1 MTTTAGSTHSATP
14 DFAETKVPPP
24 AFGSHSFWRHL
35 RTRLLEGLFVV
46 LPIGITFWL
55 LRWLYSFLEQYVID
69 PVAAFVL
76 FKASLIKGEDQL
88 PPWFEYYIA
97 PLIAI
102 FIVLVIL
109 YLCGV
114 FAHTR
119 CRAAIDEFFLKVP
132 IVSQIYDAVRGI
144 LQVFERPEG
153 QPAPQR
159 VVLVRFPHAGMQLP
173 AIVTSTCTDLST
185 GTKLL
190 CVYVP
195 TTPIPTSGYFLIV
208 PEEEATELNW
218 DVQQT
223 LRAIISGGLNVP
235 PNVTYF
241 GPQPTAGATSPTSF
255 SHSSHHPQE
264 GGAKS

>member
-1 MTTTAGSTHSATP
+1 MTTSGSTDPAIAGVTEVQVTP
-14 DFAETKVPPP
+14 AQIGGK
-24 AFGSHSFWRHL
+24 SIWRHL
-35 RTRLLEGLFVV
+35 RTRLLEGLFVI

-55 LRWLYSFLEQYVID
+55 LRWLYSFLEHYVID
-69 PVAAFVL
+69 PVAGFVL

-88 PPWFEYYIA
+88 PYWFEYYIA

-102 FIVLVIL
+102 AIVVAIL

-119 CRAAIDEFFLKVP
+119 FRAAMDDFFLKVP
-132 IVSQIYDAVRGI
+132 VVSQIYDSVRGI
-144 LQVFERPEG
+144 LQVFDKPEG
-153 QPAPQR
+153 QPTPQR

-173 AIVTSTCTDLST
+173 AIVTSTCNDVST
-185 GTKLL
+185 GKRLL

-208 PEEEATELNW
+208 PEEDATELNW

-235 PNVTYF
+235 PNITYYKTQVAS
-241 GPQPTAGATSPTSF
+241 GAIPATSIYQNN
-255 SHSSHHPQE
+255 HPPQD
-264 GGAKS
+264 GGAKI